1 MAAKR
6 AEMRFGRPLLA
17 RRQPFFVA
25 DGGAIAG
32 VDDAPFGGLFHEKN
46 RMMRVKILS
55 RLILHRSFFIPIG
68 NLVNGLSHKSK

>member
-25 DGGAIAG
+25 DGGVIAG

-46 RMMRVKILS
+46 CLIRVKKLS
-55 RLILHRSFFIPIG
+55 
-68 NLVNGLSHKSK
+68 K